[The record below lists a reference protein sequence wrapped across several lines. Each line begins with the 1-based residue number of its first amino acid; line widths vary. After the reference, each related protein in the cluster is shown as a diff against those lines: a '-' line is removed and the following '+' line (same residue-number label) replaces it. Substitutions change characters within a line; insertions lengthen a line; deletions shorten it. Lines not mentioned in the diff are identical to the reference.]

1 MLSQEKIDLIKQL
14 YDSGM
19 SKTDISKKIPCSLST
34 VTKYAEKT
42 VKSRVNE
49 MIGRKFGKLTVL
61 SEAPKDNNMAN
72 RSLRYICKCDCG
84 NIIIVNGNSLRT
96 GHTTSCGCS
105 RKGKSIKDL
114 TNQKFGKLT
123 VLYKTDKRKNRSVIW
138 HCKCECGKECD
149 VDSLNLKRGHVKS
162 CGCLKSWK
170 EIEIESFLK
179 KNKIEYKKEYT
190 FFNLRGKR
198 NPLRFDFAIFN
209 NGILY
214 CLIEYQGQQHYDK
227 DSNWHTEELVLYDKM
242 KKEYCLKN
250 NIQLYE
256 LNKDSDIES
265 NLKEILNI

>member
-1 MLSQEKIDLIKQL
+1 MTKEQIDEIIRLYQQGVPKTKIAKQIGCCTNTVLKYIRNSNVEKVDDMLGK
-14 YDSGM
+14 
-19 SKTDISKKIPCSLST
+19 
-34 VTKYAEKT
+34 
-42 VKSRVNE
+42 
-49 MIGRKFGKLTVL
+49 KFGKLTVIKL
-61 SEAPKDNNMAN
+61 AEKNPNLTN
-72 RSLRYICKCDCG
+72 RCKYYLCQCECG
-84 NIIIVNGNSLRT
+84 NTVIVQGSALRQ
-96 GHTTSCGCS
+96 GHSTSCGCA
-105 RKGKSIKDL
+105 RKGTSIKDL

-123 VLYKTDKRKNRSVIW
+123 VLYKTDKRKDGSVIW
-138 HCKCECGKECD
+138 HCKCECGNECD
-149 VDSLNLKRGHVKS
+149 VNGNYLRNGDVKS

-190 FFNLRGKR
+190 FFDLRGKR

-214 CLIEYQGQQHYDK
+214 CLIEYQGQQHYVK
-227 DSNWHTEELVLYDKM
+227 DNNWHTEELTLYDKM
-242 KKEYCLKN
+242 KKEYCIKN